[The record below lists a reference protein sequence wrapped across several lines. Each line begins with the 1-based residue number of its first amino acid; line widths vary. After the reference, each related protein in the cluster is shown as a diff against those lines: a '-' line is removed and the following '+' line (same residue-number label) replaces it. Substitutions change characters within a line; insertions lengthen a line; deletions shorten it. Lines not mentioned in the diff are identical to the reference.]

1 MSNAPVGI
9 TAIMIGAALTSY
21 LDQTEFN
28 RKVVDMMAKN
38 WKYLGYPI
46 EEPTAEE
53 EKGEFYSSLLVLII
67 TGVWTF
73 ILSVFINS
81 PSEQSA
87 KKEQ

>member
-21 LDQTEFN
+21 LDKKEFN
-28 RKVVDMMAKN
+28 RYVVVMMAQN
-38 WKYLGYPI
+38 WKYLGYNV
-46 EEPTAEE
+46 EPSSEE

-73 ILSVFINS
+73 ILSVFING
-81 PSEQSA
+81 PSEQSD